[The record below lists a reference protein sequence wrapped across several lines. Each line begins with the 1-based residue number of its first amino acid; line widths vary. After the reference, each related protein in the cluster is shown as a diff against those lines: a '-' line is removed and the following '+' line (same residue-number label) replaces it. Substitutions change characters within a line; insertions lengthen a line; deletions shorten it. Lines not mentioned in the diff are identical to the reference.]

1 MQLCTFLLK
10 ISKVKRKGGTFL
22 RVLRLVACGFLL
34 AFYIA
39 TLSELFTLCTL
50 LFTLFTF
57 DTGRLPLS

>member
-22 RVLRLVACGFLL
+22 RVFRVVACGFLL
-34 AFYIA
+34 ALSMT
-39 TLSELFTLCTL
+39 TLSE